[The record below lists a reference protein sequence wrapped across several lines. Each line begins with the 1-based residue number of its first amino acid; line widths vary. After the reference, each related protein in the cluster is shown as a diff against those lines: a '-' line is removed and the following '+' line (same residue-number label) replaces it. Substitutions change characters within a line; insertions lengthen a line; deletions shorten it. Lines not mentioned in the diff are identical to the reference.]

1 MRLLSLHFT
10 RTCSTGHVITKKI
23 MYLVVPHAPLSGVVV
38 EQLIIVFGIAE
49 VLFAIAAELSV
60 CLCHIESDGL

>member
-1 MRLLSLHFT
+1 
-10 RTCSTGHVITKKI
+10 
-23 MYLVVPHAPLSGVVV
+23 MYLVVPHTPLFGVVV